1 MSRIEEFPFFRT
13 LQGKDKAVIDVKA
26 FEKWLNE
33 LDVDLLTDEDAQDRK
48 QAFEELKN
56 GEALDLREA
65 MKEW

>member
-13 LQGKDKAVIDVKA
+13 LEGRDRAVIDIKA

-33 LDVDLLTDEDAQDRK
+33 LDVDLLTDEDKEDRK
-48 QAFEELKN
+48 QAFEELGK
-56 GEALDLREA
+56 GEALDLQEA

>member
-13 LQGKDKAVIDVKA
+13 LQGRDRAVIDVEA

-33 LDVDLLTDEDAQDRK
+33 LDIDLLTEEDMEDRK
-48 QAFEELKN
+48 EAFEELGR

>member
-1 MSRIEEFPFFRT
+1 MSRIEGFPFFRT

-33 LDVDLLTDEDAQDRK
+33 LDIDLLTDEDAQDRK

-56 GEALDLREA
+56 GEALDLQEA

>member
-1 MSRIEEFPFFRT
+1 
-13 LQGKDKAVIDVKA
+13 
-26 FEKWLNE
+26 LNE